1 MEEMYSKFTRATD
14 TRINKVQGHGLGL
27 SIVKELVDLMGGEIQ
42 VRSKLGE
49 GTLFEILIDLDYVN
63 QKKRLPWKRERKIM
77 QVTAKECIFWWQRI
91 TS

>member
-27 SIVKELVDLMGGEIQ
+27 SIVKELVNLMGGEIQ

-49 GTLFEILIDLDYVN
+49 GTLFEIWIDLDYVN
-63 QKKRLPWKRERKIM
+63 QKEETSVEEKGRLCRLL
-77 QVTAKECIFWWQRI
+77 QRNA
-91 TS
+91 SSGGRG